1 MQLSAVS
8 QNFQNLVKLVCAWTT
23 KELPDFPFSSLQINY
38 NYAVARGVP
47 RRLPLS
53 PRGDGVEMERRRG
66 DGVER
71 RTSRAQAKK
80 HVDGNNIGPSHIISL
95 GDHAGGELWV
105 ADTFVEKENDKGEK
119 VLRGGGGESVI
130 KCHRA
135 WKLFDGN
142 SEHYTMPFRASP
154 GKAAPTRISIVA
166 FSHSSYNKMPEE
178 TAGEMRALGFTAG
191 SSDGKE
197 LPYFEA
203 FRIDPCGNQPVS

>member
-38 NYAVARGVP
+38 NYA
-47 RRLPLS
+47 
-53 PRGDGVEMERRRG
+53 
-66 DGVER
+66 
-71 RTSRAQAKK
+71 AKK

-130 KCHRA
+130 NCVEINHCV
-135 WKLFDGN
+135 GC
-142 SEHYTMPFRASP
+142 MQASRRWR
-154 GKAAPTRISIVA
+154 G
-166 FSHSSYNKMPEE
+166 
-178 TAGEMRALGFTAG
+178 G
-191 SSDGKE
+191 
-197 LPYFEA
+197 
-203 FRIDPCGNQPVS
+203 